1 MADFRSI
8 QPSTEPSARYRFQT
22 TGAVG
27 FLRDVVIGDQENL
40 IEEAKGEPTATFT
53 CGADYLALLV
63 WGRLKP
69 GDLLADGRLMISPG
83 TGTGKEFAA
92 WLSR

>member
-1 MADFRSI
+1 
-8 QPSTEPSARYRFQT
+8 
-22 TGAVG
+22 
-27 FLRDVVIGDQENL
+27 VVIGDKENVV
-40 IEEAKGEPTATFT
+40 EEAKGEPTATFT

-69 GDLLADGRLMISPG
+69 GDLLADGRLTISPG
-83 TGTGKEFAA
+83 TGTGEEFAA